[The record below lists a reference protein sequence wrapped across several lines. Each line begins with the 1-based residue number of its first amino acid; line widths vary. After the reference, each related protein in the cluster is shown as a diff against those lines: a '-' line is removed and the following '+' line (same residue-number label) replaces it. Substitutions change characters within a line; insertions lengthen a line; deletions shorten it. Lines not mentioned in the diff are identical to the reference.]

1 MMRLIITE
9 EEKRHIKRLY
19 EQVDNKCQS
28 NVSNEL
34 LNKSKQYWIN
44 WLKNSSTITKIISGL
59 YSDDEIKKFT
69 PEEFNKIRLN
79 AKSSSDRAIKKI
91 QDTNKIVYYNSD
103 NMDDR
108 RKYED
113 NPDVVMFVRNNF
125 DGTVYVN
132 CKTASIRTSE
142 ENLNIMIHE
151 LQHVIHSE
159 IKGKSGNLSTGMTTK
174 RSPLISGPHT
184 IKSPVSV
191 DFGDEYLTKSYWK
204 SKYDTL
210 EQNMKTYVCDSN
222 ESQSR
227 IAQTRQF
234 LKLSPGQDITKEM
247 LKNKKVLNNLQAEL
261 MCWGGREDNLS
272 LDVFLSNLNQFAN
285 INKPNTLSGVS

>member
-108 RKYED
+108 RKYEV

-174 RSPLISGPHT
+174 RSPLISRST

-191 DFGDEYLTKSYWK
+191 DFGDEYFTKSYWK

-210 EQNMKTYVCDSN
+210 DQNMKTYVCDSD

-227 IAQTRQF
+227 LAQTREF
-234 LKLSPGQDITKEM
+234 LKLGPGQDITKEM
-247 LKNKKVLNNLQAEL
+247 LKNERVLNILQAEL

-285 INKPNTLSGVS
+285 INKPNTLSGVT

>member
-108 RKYED
+108 RKYEV

-159 IKGKSGNLSTGMTTK
+159 IKGKSGHLSTGMTTK
-174 RSPLISGPHT
+174 RSPLISRST

-191 DFGDEYLTKSYWK
+191 DFGDEYFTKSYWK

-210 EQNMKTYVCDSN
+210 DQNMKTYVCDSD

-227 IAQTRQF
+227 LAQTREF
-234 LKLSPGQDITKEM
+234 LKLGPGQDITKEM
-247 LKNKKVLNNLQAEL
+247 LKNERVLNILQAEL

-285 INKPNTLSGVS
+285 INKPNTLSGVT